1 MTESMLQSL
10 MKLFALMATIN
21 MDATAIFS
29 RNFVE
34 SYLKG
39 QFSPKMVE
47 RAISIFDKYHEEI
60 STEKSSNSRKRISSI
75 SVKIL
80 RICNEINHEL
90 PLRSRFMILFSII
103 QFSRHFESYTHS
115 PDEFRQTIED
125 AVDTISD
132 ALQINHSEYSNCRT
146 FITERFHKVPD
157 RSRVLVVNNLR
168 SVQFSGIHHLEKNDL
183 SGQFFFLKVTQA
195 DLYIFYFT
203 GREQVELGGR
213 NVFPNHVYVM
223 PKGSSINIEERS
235 PLYYGDIVKAFHR
248 DSSYPGITL
257 DARNIAFTYPGSDNG
272 IQQMNLSFVSGEMVG
287 VIGGSG
293 TGKSTLMKILNGRLV
308 PDSGSIE
315 INGWKLDPDADRQKG
330 MIGFVPQ
337 DDLLIEE
344 LTVFENL
351 YYNAKLCLGD
361 LAEAEIVKR
370 IGKVLSSLGL
380 FYIKDL
386 KVGSPMNKFI
396 SGGQRK
402 RLNIALELIREPNIL
417 FVDEPTS
424 GLSSTDS
431 ENVMNLLREQA
442 LTGKII
448 VINIHQPSSDLF
460 KMFDKIVIMDKGGY
474 PVYSGNPLGSVTY
487 LKNVARR
494 ADASEIQ
501 CETCGIVQTDEI
513 LKIIES
519 KKVNE
524 FGEYSRE
531 RLFEPADWYSLY
543 REKIDKVPEQHDII
557 ELPALSLKI
566 PGRFR
571 QFVIYSLR
579 NFFSKVADR
588 QFVILSL
595 LIAPALALIVGFF
608 TKYLGGIDQG
618 KPEYV
623 FSLNENLPAY
633 LFMSVIVS
641 LFIGMII
648 SAEEIIRDRK
658 IRNREAFLGLSK
670 YSYLNS
676 KIGFLFILS
685 AFQMF
690 VFVLIGNSILEI
702 RGVNFNFWLIL
713 FSTSCFAVMLGL
725 NISASLKSIISIY
738 ISIPFIL
745 VPLILLSGVIVS
757 FDKLHPKVAGIEHV
771 PLAGDIMVSRWA
783 YEALVVNQFR
793 NNDYEKNFFEVDKY
807 QANTLYEINFL
818 IPELQNRIEDLK
830 KSMELGKTGRQDHI
844 LEVLR
849 NSFPRLA
856 EMPDQL
862 HTIDPTQDDIRIMS
876 DYLQQWRRFLIT
888 RLDSINSEKDR
899 LINSCYEKLG
909 YAGALV
915 QLKRNTH
922 NEAIT
927 ELVLNSNELNKIVEY
942 KGKLVRKDTPIF
954 QVPTSRFGR
963 AQFFAS
969 QKIIGNRPVD
979 TVIFNAIMIW
989 FMSIILYIALV
1000 NNWLGLILYGLRK
1013 NRRGGDSGIMM

>member
-10 MKLFALMATIN
+10 MKLFALLATIN
-21 MDATAIFS
+21 MDATAVFS

-47 RAISIFDKYHEEI
+47 RAIAIFDKYFEEI
-60 STEKSSNSRKRISSI
+60 KTEKTGNSRKRISSI

-80 RICNEINHEL
+80 RICNEINREL
-90 PLRSRFMILFSII
+90 PLKSRFLILFSII
-103 QFSRHFESYTHS
+103 QFSRHFESYTYS
-115 PDEFRQTIED
+115 PDDFRQTIDD

-132 ALQINHSEYSNCRT
+132 ALQINQSEYFNCRT
-146 FITERFHKVPD
+146 FITERFHKVAD
-157 RSRVLVVNNLR
+157 RSRVLVVNNLP
-168 SVQFSGIHHLEKNDL
+168 SVQFSGIRHLQKDDL
-183 SGQFFFLKVTQA
+183 SGQLFFLKVTQA
-195 DLYIFYFT
+195 DLYIFYST

-213 NVFPNHVYVM
+213 NIFPNHVYVL
-223 PKGSSINIEERS
+223 PKGSSINIEGKKS
-235 PLYYGDIVKAFHR
+235 LYYGDVVKAFHR
-248 DSSYPGITL
+248 DSSFPGITF
-257 DARNIAFTYPGSDNG
+257 DARNIRFTYPGSNNG
-272 IQQMNLSFVSGEMVG
+272 IRQMNLSLVSGEMVG

-293 TGKSTLMKILNGRLV
+293 TGKSTLMKILSGRLV

-315 INGWKLDPDADRQKG
+315 INGWKLDRDDDRQKG
-330 MIGFVPQ
+330 IIGFVPQ

-361 LAEAEIVKR
+361 LDESEIVKR

-386 KVGSPMNKFI
+386 KVGNPMNKLI

-442 LTGKII
+442 QAGKVV

-460 KMFDKIVIMDKGGY
+460 KMFDKIVIMDKGGF
-474 PVYSGNPLGSVTY
+474 PVYSGNPLGSVSY
-487 LKNVARR
+487 LKNVAHR

-519 KKVNE
+519 KRVNE
-524 FGEYSRE
+524 FGEYSNE
-531 RLFEPADWYSLY
+531 RLFEPEDWYRMYL
-543 REKIDKVPEQHDII
+543 ENIDRSPEQRKEIG
-557 ELPALSLKI
+557 LPALNLKL
-566 PGRFR
+566 PKRFK
-571 QFVIYSLR
+571 QFVIYSMR
-579 NFFSKVADR
+579 NFFSKIADR

-595 LIAPALALIVGFF
+595 LIAPVLALVVAFF
-608 TKYLGGIDQG
+608 TKYPGGNDQG
-618 KPEYV
+618 EPVYV

-658 IRNREAFLGLSK
+658 IRNREAFLGLNK

-690 VFVLIGNSILEI
+690 VFVLIGNSILGI
-702 RGVNFNFWLIL
+702 KGVNFNFWLIL
-713 FSTSCFAVMLGL
+713 FSSSCFAVMLGL

-738 ISIPFIL
+738 IIIPFIL

-757 FDKLHPKVAGIEHV
+757 FDKLHPKVAGIENV
-771 PLAGDIMVSRWA
+771 PLAGNIMASRWA
-783 YEALVVNQFR
+783 YEALVVNQFQ
-793 NNDYEKNFFEVDKY
+793 NNAYEKNFFEIDKR
-807 QANTLYEINFL
+807 QSNTLYNINFL
-818 IPELQNRIEDLK
+818 IPELQNRIEDLS
-830 KSMELGKTGRQDHI
+830 KSIEHEQSGRQKKI
-844 LEVLR
+844 LQLLR
-849 NSFPRLA
+849 NSFPRQMQ
-856 EMPDQL
+856 MPDQL
-862 HTIDPTQDDIRIMS
+862 QTIEPTQEDIRIMA
-876 DYLQQWRRFLIT
+876 DYLEQWRKFLIT
-888 RLDSINSEKDR
+888 RLDSIHVEKDR
-899 LINSCYEKLG
+899 MINSCYAKYG
-909 YAGALV
+909 GAGALV
-915 QLKRNTH
+915 QMKRNYH
-922 NEAIT
+922 NEAIA
-927 ELVLNSNELNKIVEY
+927 ELVLNSNELDKIVEF

-954 QVPTSRFGR
+954 QVPVSKTGR
-963 AQFFAS
+963 AQFFSS
-969 QKIIGNRPVD
+969 QKIVGNKVIN
-979 TVIFNAIMIW
+979 TVIFNAMMIW
-989 FMSIILYIALV
+989 FMTMILYIALA
-1000 NNWLGLILYGLRK
+1000 NNWLGKLLYGVRK
-1013 NRRGGDSGIMM
+1013 KHGGRNAAMRI